1 MSDQLDEHK
10 QFILSADPR
19 ALVRQLGID
28 IKAPL
33 ASAQNIVNMLTM
45 IQNPSPAI
53 QSKIE
58 SGELNPA
65 EMLEQLTRLIYQ
77 VFDVLEFYRDTL
89 DEQ

>member
-1 MSDQLDEHK
+1 MADQTDEYK
-10 QFILSADPR
+10 QFILSADQR
-19 ALVRQLGID
+19 ALVRQLGMD
-28 IKAPL
+28 IKGPL
-33 ASAQNIVNMLTM
+33 ASAQNIVNMLKM

-53 QSKIE
+53 QSKME

-65 EMLEQLTRLIYQ
+65 DMLEQLSGLIYQ

>member
-1 MSDQLDEHK
+1 MPDQTDEYK
-10 QFILSADPR
+10 QFILTADQR
-19 ALVRQLGID
+19 ALVRQLGMD

-33 ASAQNIVNMLTM
+33 TSAQNIVKMLTM
-45 IQNPSPAI
+45 MQTPSPAI

-65 EMLEQLTRLIYQ
+65 DMLEQLTSLIHQ